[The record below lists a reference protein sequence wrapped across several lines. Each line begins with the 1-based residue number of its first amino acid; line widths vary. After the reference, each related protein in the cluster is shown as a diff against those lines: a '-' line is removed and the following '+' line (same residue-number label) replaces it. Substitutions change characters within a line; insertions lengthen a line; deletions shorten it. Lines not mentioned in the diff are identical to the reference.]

1 MSLSPPSPSSPGYAQ
16 EEAKQAKQDCL
27 PFLSSTE
34 REKRNSVTHRNL
46 GPFEGP
52 RGEGGKWR
60 RPRQHKDFALFR
72 CGKGAVVSRPKIFFQ
87 VSRKHKNL
95 VWENS
100 RFPFFEAA
108 LFTPNPHLL
117 PACGKQWVRGR
128 LLLFSEGGFFSH
140 TMGVQLGQG
149 ERPSLLFW
157 AGLERG
163 CKKTGDTFFGRAVG
177 LPIPM

>member
-1 MSLSPPSPSSPGYAQ
+1 M
-16 EEAKQAKQDCL
+16 
-27 PFLSSTE
+27 PFLSSME
-34 REKRNSVTHRNL
+34 RRKRNSVTHRNL

-72 CGKGAVVSRPKIFFQ
+72 CGNSAVVSRPKNLF
-87 VSRKHKNL
+87 SSLRKHKNL

-100 RFPFFEAA
+100 RFPFSEAA
-108 LFTPNPHLL
+108 LFAPNPHLL
-117 PACGKQWVRGR
+117 PSCGKQWVRGR

-149 ERPSLLFW
+149 ERPSLLF
-157 AGLERG
+157 GRG
-163 CKKTGDTFFGRAVG
+163 SKEDAKNRRYIFFGRAVG
-177 LPIPM
+177 LPVAM